1 MCFYLQ
7 CRYAEPCRDLLLHDV
22 GLYILNQSSF
32 SILILVNMNFYWG
45 LLFLAKFCSFHFNC
59 WKFNWTFKKAKSR
72 VCEENSWSES
82 LVITWVL
89 KSVDELALTQFYRNW
104 TLWTTCSSL
113 WPWLPCLS
121 GCGGCSTALPVDSAW
136 GWGLQSWQL

>member
-45 LLFLAKFCSFHFNC
+45 LLFLAKFCSFIS
-59 WKFNWTFKKAKSR
+59 TA
-72 VCEENSWSES
+72 ENS
-82 LVITWVL
+82 IGL
-89 KSVDELALTQFYRNW
+89 KKLNQECVRRIVDQKAL
-104 TLWTTCSSL
+104 
-113 WPWLPCLS
+113 
-121 GCGGCSTALPVDSAW
+121 
-136 GWGLQSWQL
+136 